1 LFKIDIIFPSFFQ
14 EEASAI
20 KAAGKAW
27 YNTMVSDS
35 DYAEF
40 DNFSKWLGVSQ

>member
-1 LFKIDIIFPSFFQ
+1 LLFILTLISPVSQ
-14 EEASAI
+14 EEASAF

-35 DYAEF
+35 DYTEF

>member
-1 LFKIDIIFPSFFQ
+1 VFLSLFQ

-40 DNFSKWLGVSQ
+40 DNFTKWLGVSQ